1 MRRAVAVPIV
11 AASIATLALVGIVTA
26 AAAPAFAATPAPL
39 SGTADALTQSASDPG
54 TWTTTAYLNTAAL
67 CAEPVTFALQLTP
80 SPGKPVPATPASK
93 VRGGNG
99 AARLAD
105 LGRRDQHLAA

>member
-1 MRRAVAVPIV
+1 MRRAVAVSIVAVPIV
-11 AASIATLALVGIVTA
+11 VGALAGIVIG

-80 SPGKPVPATPASK
+80 QTIMAAVRTLHASSDLDAG
-93 VRGGNG
+93 VR
-99 AARLAD
+99 R
-105 LGRRDQHLAA
+105 

>member
-1 MRRAVAVPIV
+1 MRRAVAVPI
-11 AASIATLALVGIVTA
+11 AAVPIAAVPIAAGALAGIVIA
-26 AAAPAFAATPAPL
+26 AAAPAFATPAPL

-80 SPGKPVPATPASK
+80 SPGKPVPATPACQ
-93 VRGGNG
+93 RDR
-99 AARLAD
+99 AASRSPCPS
-105 LGRRDQHLAA
+105 AAASR